1 MVQGPP
7 YVLVVPAI
15 RQRRR
20 RPAPLS
26 LALKKLGERLREARI
41 SSGLSQA
48 QLGAPYFTRAHVSAI
63 ELGKIRPAM
72 RSLEHMAR
80 KLEKPASYF
89 LDDADVERARGERE
103 LEIGAIAGLLTFAS
117 APEALRRAE
126 KFLDAGALSVRETCR
141 VRLHAGSALNLIHRG
156 DDAVKTLTI
165 AQRLAGELGD
175 EPLLRSADYQL
186 AVATRIAGN
195 PRAAREMLETLLR
208 RVESAK
214 PPDQLLRLR
223 MLITLGGCAQDMG
236 EPQAATT
243 YYQQALEW
251 SSEIGDLARIA
262 FIHQGLGNA
271 YRALGDHDAAAGYYQ
286 KALASA
292 ELGKDL
298 VGVLIMRNALAVI
311 AADAGRTEAAYE
323 HVARAIEIARVSG
336 PAAYL
341 AQCYVTRAEVAL
353 KATDTAL
360 ARSSA
365 EAAIAVVGERGADAD
380 RAVAGATLVLAEIDL
395 RDGEPAKAERRM
407 REAAATYKNL
417 DAKAELGDVLMRL
430 SRSAK
435 KRGDLRGAER
445 YASQAYVVTKPGSA
459 NIEA

>member
-1 MVQGPP
+1 M
-7 YVLVVPAI
+7 
-15 RQRRR
+15 
-20 RPAPLS
+20 
-26 LALKKLGERLREARI
+26 
-41 SSGLSQA
+41 SQA
-48 QLGAPYFTRAHVSAI
+48 ELGGPYFTRAHVSAI

-72 RSLEHMAR
+72 RSLEHMAK
-80 KLEKPASYF
+80 KLDKPASYF
-89 LDDADVERARGERE
+89 LEDADVERARAERE
-103 LEIGAIAGLLTFAS
+103 LEIGAIAGLLTHAA

-126 KFLDAGALSVRETCR
+126 KMLDAGDLSVREACR
-141 VRLHAGSALNLIHRG
+141 LRLYAGSALNLVHRG
-156 DDAVKTLTI
+156 REAVKTLAV
-165 AQRLAGELGD
+165 AQRLAGELHD
-175 EPLLRSADYQL
+175 EPLARAADYQL

-195 PRAAREMLETLLR
+195 PRGAREMLEALVR
-208 RVESAK
+208 RIDNAK

-223 MLITLGGCAQDMG
+223 VLITLGGCAQDLG

-271 YRALGDHDAAAGYYQ
+271 YRALGDHDAAAGHYQ

-311 AADAGRTEAAYE
+311 AADAGRIEAAYE

-341 AQCYVTRAEVAL
+341 AHCYATRAEVAL
-353 KATDTAL
+353 KAEDISL

-365 EAAIAVVGERGADAD
+365 EAAIAAVTERGADAD
-380 RAVAGATLVLAEIDL
+380 RAVAGAMLVLAELDL
-395 RDGEPAKAERRM
+395 RDGDTANAERRM
-407 REAAATYKNL
+407 RDVAATYKNL
-417 DAKAELGDVLMRL
+417 DARAELGDVFMRL
-430 SRSAK
+430 SRAAK
-435 KRGDLRGAER
+435 KRGDLRAAER
-445 YASQAYVVTKPGSA
+445 YSTQAYAVTKPKSA
-459 NIEA
+459 NVDM

>member
-1 MVQGPP
+1 M
-7 YVLVVPAI
+7 
-15 RQRRR
+15 
-20 RPAPLS
+20 
-26 LALKKLGERLREARI
+26 
-41 SSGLSQA
+41 SQA

-72 RSLEHMAR
+72 RSLEHIAK
-80 KLEKPASYF
+80 KLDKPASYF

-103 LEIGAIAGLLTFAS
+103 LEIGSIAGLLTFAS

-126 KFLDAGALSVRETCR
+126 KLLDAGNLSVRETFR
-141 VRLHAGSALNLIHRG
+141 LRLHAGSALNLLHRG
-156 DDAVKTLTI
+156 RDAIKALTV
-165 AQRLAGELGD
+165 AQRLAVELAD
-175 EPLLRSADYQL
+175 EPLARAADHQL

-208 RVESAK
+208 RIENAK

-223 MLITLGGCAQDMG
+223 VLITLGGCAQDMG

-271 YRALGDHDAAAGYYQ
+271 YRALGDHDAAAGHYQ
-286 KALASA
+286 KALAAA

-311 AADAGRTEAAYE
+311 AADAGRIEAAYE

-341 AQCYVTRAEVAL
+341 AHCYATRAEVAL
-353 KATDTAL
+353 KAKDAVL

-365 EAAIAVVGERGADAD
+365 DAAIAAVQERGADAD
-380 RAVAGATLVLAEIDL
+380 RAVAGATLVLAELDL
-395 RDGEPAKAERRM
+395 REGEPAKAERRM
-407 REAAATYKNL
+407 RDVAATYKAL
-417 DAKAELGDVLMRL
+417 DAKAELGGVLMRL
-430 SRSAK
+430 SRVAK
-435 KRGDLRGAER
+435 KRGDMHAAER
-445 YASQAYVVTKPGSA
+445 YASQAYSVSKPMSA
-459 NIEA
+459 NVEV

>member
-1 MVQGPP
+1 M
-7 YVLVVPAI
+7 
-15 RQRRR
+15 
-20 RPAPLS
+20 
-26 LALKKLGERLREARI
+26 
-41 SSGLSQA
+41 SQA

-72 RSLEHMAR
+72 RSLEHMAK
-80 KLEKPASYF
+80 KLDKPASYF

-103 LEIGAIAGLLTFAS
+103 LEIGAIGGLLSFTT

-126 KFLDAGALSVRETCR
+126 KMLDAGELSVRETCR
-141 VRLHAGSALNLIHRG
+141 LRLYAGSALNLVQRG
-156 DDAVKTLTI
+156 RDAIKSLTV
-165 AQRLAGELGD
+165 ARRLAGEIGD
-175 EPLLRSADYQL
+175 EPLGRAADYQL

-195 PRAAREMLETLLR
+195 PRAAREMLEALLR
-208 RVESAK
+208 RIDQAK

-223 MLITLGGCAQDMG
+223 VLITLGASAQDMG

-271 YRALGDHDAAAGYYQ
+271 YRALGDHDAAAGHYQ
-286 KALASA
+286 KALAAA
-292 ELGKDL
+292 EIGKDL

-311 AADAGRTEAAYE
+311 AADAGRIEAAYE

-341 AQCYVTRAEVAL
+341 AHSYATRAEVAL
-353 KATDTAL
+353 KAKDAAL

-365 EAAIAVVGERGADAD
+365 EAAIAAVVDKGADAD
-380 RAVAGATLVLAEIDL
+380 RAVAGATLVLAELDL
-395 RDGEPAKAERRM
+395 REGDTAKAERRM
-407 REAAATYKNL
+407 REVAATYKTL
-417 DAKAELGDVLMRL
+417 EAKAELGDVLMRL
-430 SRSAK
+430 SRAAK
-435 KRGDLRGAER
+435 KRGDLRAAER
-445 YASQAYVVTKPGSA
+445 YASQAYAVSTPKSA
-459 NIEA
+459 NVEV

>member
-1 MVQGPP
+1 M
-7 YVLVVPAI
+7 PAV
-15 RQRRR
+15 RTRRR

-26 LALKKLGERLREARI
+26 SALKKLGERLREARTAA
-41 SSGLSQA
+41 GMSQA

-103 LEIGAIAGLLTFAS
+103 LEIESIAGLLTFAS

-126 KFLDAGALSVRETCR
+126 RLLDAGNLSVRETCR
-141 VRLHAGSALNLIHRG
+141 LRTYAGSALNLLHRG
-156 DDAVKTLTI
+156 REAVKTLTV

-175 EPLLRSADYQL
+175 EPLARAADYQL

-195 PRAAREMLETLLR
+195 PRGAREMLETLLR
-208 RVESAK
+208 RIENSK

-223 MLITLGGCAQDMG
+223 VLITLGGCAQDMG

-262 FIHQGLGNA
+262 FIHQGFGNA
-271 YRALGDHDAAAGYYQ
+271 YRALGDHDAAAGHYQ

-311 AADAGRTEAAYE
+311 AADAGRIEAAYE

-341 AQCYVTRAEVAL
+341 AHCYATRAEVAL
-353 KATDTAL
+353 KAKDSTL

-365 EAAIAVVGERGADAD
+365 EAAIGAVQERGADAD
-380 RAVAGATLVLAEIDL
+380 RAVASATLVLAELDL
-395 RDGEPAKAERRM
+395 REGDPSRAERRM
-407 REAAATYKNL
+407 REVAAIYKAL

-430 SRSAK
+430 SRAAK
-435 KRGDLRGAER
+435 KHGDLRAAER
-445 YASQAYVVTKPGSA
+445 YASQAYAVSKPGSA
-459 NIEA
+459 NVEM

>member
-1 MVQGPP
+1 MPVT
-7 YVLVVPAI
+7 
-15 RQRRR
+15 RTRRR

-26 LALKKLGERLREARI
+26 PSLKKLGERLREARI
-41 SSGLSQA
+41 AAGLSQA

-72 RSLEHMAR
+72 RSLENMAR
-80 KLEKPASYF
+80 MLDKPASSC
-89 LDDADVERARGERE
+89 LDDADLERARGDRE
-103 LEIGAIAGLLTFAS
+103 LEIGSIAGLLTFAS

-126 KFLDAGALSVRETCR
+126 KLLDAGGLPVRETCR
-141 VRLHAGSALNLIHRG
+141 LRLYAGSALNLLHRG
-156 DDAVKTLTI
+156 GDAIKNLTV
-165 AQRLAGELGD
+165 AQRLARELGD
-175 EPLLRSADYQL
+175 EPLARGADYQV

-195 PRAAREMLETLLR
+195 PRGAREMLETLLR
-208 RVESAK
+208 RVETAK

-223 MLITLGGCAQDMG
+223 VLITLGGCAQDLG

-243 YYQQALEW
+243 YYQQALEG

-262 FIHQGLGNA
+262 FIHQGPGNA
-271 YRALGDHDAAAGYYQ
+271 YRALGDQDAPAGHYHA
-286 KALASA
+286 ALASA

-298 VGVLIMRNALAVI
+298 VGVLLMRNALAVI
-311 AADAGRTEAAYE
+311 AADAGRIEAAYE

-341 AQCYVTRAEVAL
+341 AHCYATRAEVAL
-353 KATDTAL
+353 KAKDAPL

-365 EAAIAVVGERGADAD
+365 EAAIAAGAERGADAD
-380 RAVAGATLVLAEIDL
+380 RAVAGATLVLAELDL
-395 RDGEPAKAERRM
+395 RDGDAAKAERRM
-407 REAAATYKNL
+407 REVAAIYKGL

-435 KRGDLRGAER
+435 KHGDLRAAER
-445 YASQAYVVTKPGSA
+445 YASQAYAVSKPKSA
-459 NIEA
+459 NVEV

>member
-1 MVQGPP
+1 
-7 YVLVVPAI
+7 
-15 RQRRR
+15 
-20 RPAPLS
+20 
-26 LALKKLGERLREARI
+26 LREGRI
-41 SSGLSQA
+41 AAGISQA

-72 RSLEHMAR
+72 RSLEHMAK
-80 KLEKPASYF
+80 KLDKPASYF
-89 LDDADVERARGERE
+89 LDDADAERARGERE
-103 LEIGAIAGLLTFAS
+103 LDISSIAGLLTFAS
-117 APEALRRAE
+117 AAEAVRRSE
-126 KFLDAGALSVRETCR
+126 KLLDAGDLSVRDTCR
-141 VRLHAGSALNLIHRG
+141 LRLHAGSALNLLHRG
-156 DDAVKTLTI
+156 RDAIKPLTI

-175 EPLLRSADYQL
+175 EPLGRSADYQL

-195 PRAAREMLETLLR
+195 PRGGREMLEALLR
-208 RVESAK
+208 RIETAK

-223 MLITLGGCAQDMG
+223 VLITLGGCAQDMG

-271 YRALGDHDAAAGYYQ
+271 YRALGDHDAAAGHYQ

-298 VGVLIMRNALAVI
+298 VGVLVMRNALAVI
-311 AADAGRTEAAYE
+311 AADAGRIEAAYE

-341 AQCYVTRAEVAL
+341 AQCYATRAEVAL
-353 KATDTAL
+353 KAKDAAV

-365 EAAIAVVGERGADAD
+365 EAAIAAVAERGADAD
-380 RAVAGATLVLAEIDL
+380 RAVAGAMLVLAELDL
-395 RDGEPAKAERRM
+395 RDGDAAKAERRM
-407 REAAATYKNL
+407 RDVSAIYKTL
-417 DAKAELGDVLMRL
+417 DAKAELGEVLMRL
-430 SRSAK
+430 SRGAK
-435 KRGDLRGAER
+435 KRGDLRAAER
-445 YASQAYVVTKPGSA
+445 YAAQAYSVSKPRSA

>member
-1 MVQGPP
+1 M
-7 YVLVVPAI
+7 PAI
-15 RQRRR
+15 RARRR

-26 LALKKLGERLREARI
+26 PALKKLGERLREARVAA
-41 SSGLSQA
+41 GMSQA

-80 KLEKPASYF
+80 KLDKPASYF
-89 LDDADVERARGERE
+89 LDDADVEHLRGERE
-103 LEIGAIAGLLTFAS
+103 LEMASIAGLLTFTS
-117 APEALRRAE
+117 AAEALRRAE
-126 KFLDAGALSVRETCR
+126 KLLDAGNLSVRETCR
-141 VRLHAGSALNLIHRG
+141 LRLHAGAALNLLHRG
-156 DDAVKTLTI
+156 GEAIKSLTI
-165 AQRLAGELGD
+165 SQRLTRELGD
-175 EPLLRSADYQL
+175 LALARAADYHL

-195 PRAAREMLETLLR
+195 PRGARQMLEGLLR
-208 RVESAK
+208 RIESAK

-223 MLITLGGCAQDMG
+223 VLITLGGSAQDLG
-236 EPQAATT
+236 EPQAAAT

-271 YRALGDHDAAAGYYQ
+271 YRALGDHDAAAGHYQ

-298 VGVLIMRNALAVI
+298 VGVLVMRNALAVI
-311 AADAGRTEAAYE
+311 AADAGRIEAAHE
-323 HVARAIEIARVSG
+323 HVARAIEIAHVSG

-341 AQCYVTRAEVAL
+341 AQCYATRAEVAL
-353 KATDTAL
+353 KAKDATL

-365 EAAIAVVGERGADAD
+365 EAAIAAVGERGADAD
-380 RAVAGATLVLAEIDL
+380 RAVATATLVLAELDL
-395 RDGEPAKAERRM
+395 RNGEPATAERRM
-407 REAAATYKNL
+407 REVAATYRAL
-417 DAKAELGDVLMRL
+417 DARAELGEVLMRL

-435 KRGDLRGAER
+435 KRGDLRSAER
-445 YASQAYVVTKPGSA
+445 YSSQAYAASKPLSA
-459 NIEA
+459 NVEA

>member
-1 MVQGPP
+1 M
-7 YVLVVPAI
+7 
-15 RQRRR
+15 
-20 RPAPLS
+20 
-26 LALKKLGERLREARI
+26 
-41 SSGLSQA
+41 SQA
-48 QLGAPYFTRAHVSAI
+48 ELGGPYFTRAHVSAI

-80 KLEKPASYF
+80 KLDKPASYF
-89 LDDADVERARGERE
+89 LEDADVERARAERE
-103 LEIGAIAGLLTFAS
+103 LEIGAIGGLLTHTA

-126 KFLDAGALSVRETCR
+126 KMLDAGDLSVREAGRLR
-141 VRLHAGSALNLIHRG
+141 VYAGTALNLVHRG
-156 DDAVKTLTI
+156 REAIKTLAV
-165 AQRLAGELGD
+165 AQRLAGELRD
-175 EPLLRSADYQL
+175 EPLARAADYQL

-195 PRAAREMLETLLR
+195 PRAAREMLEALVR
-208 RVESAK
+208 RIDDAK

-223 MLITLGGCAQDMG
+223 VLITLGGCAQDLG

-271 YRALGDHDAAAGYYQ
+271 YRALGDHDAAAGHYQ

-311 AADAGRTEAAYE
+311 AADAGRIEAAYE
-323 HVARAIEIARVSG
+323 HVSRAIEIARVVG

-341 AQCYVTRAEVAL
+341 AHCYATNAEVAL
-353 KATDTAL
+353 KAKHVSL

-365 EAAIAVVGERGADAD
+365 EAAIAAVMERGAEAD
-380 RAVAGATLVLAEIDL
+380 RAVAAATLVLAELDL
-395 RDGEPAKAERRM
+395 READTANAERRM
-407 REAAATYKNL
+407 RDVAAIYKAL

-430 SRSAK
+430 SRAAK
-435 KRGDLRGAER
+435 KRGDLRAAEG
-445 YASQAYVVTKPGSA
+445 YASQAYALTKPKSA
-459 NIEA
+459 NIDI

>member
-1 MVQGPP
+1 M
-7 YVLVVPAI
+7 
-15 RQRRR
+15 
-20 RPAPLS
+20 
-26 LALKKLGERLREARI
+26 
-41 SSGLSQA
+41 SQA

-72 RSLEHMAR
+72 RSLEHMAK
-80 KLEKPASYF
+80 KLERPASYF
-89 LDDADVERARGERE
+89 LDDAVVERARQERD
-103 LEIGAIAGLLTFAS
+103 LEISSIAGLLTLTS

-126 KFLDAGALSVRETCR
+126 KLLDAGDLSVRESCR
-141 VRLHAGSALNLIHRG
+141 LRLYAGSALNLVHRG
-156 DDAVKTLTI
+156 REAMRALTV
-165 AQRLAGELGD
+165 AQRLAGEIAD
-175 EPLLRSADYQL
+175 EPLIRAADYQL

-195 PRAAREMLETLLR
+195 PRGAREMLEALVR
-208 RVESAK
+208 RIERAK
-214 PPDQLLRLR
+214 PADQLLRLR
-223 MLITLGGCAQDMG
+223 VLITLGGCAQDLG

-243 YYQQALEW
+243 YYEQALEW

-271 YRALGDHDAAAGYYQ
+271 DRALGDYDAAAGHYQ

-311 AADAGRTEAAYE
+311 AADAGRIEAAYE
-323 HVARAIEIARVSG
+323 HVARALEIAHVSG

-341 AQCYVTRAEVAL
+341 AQCYATRAEVAL
-353 KATDTAL
+353 RAKDSSL

-365 EAAIAVVGERGADAD
+365 EAAIGAVVERGADAD
-380 RAVAGATLVLAEIDL
+380 RAVAGATLVLAELDL
-395 RDGEPAKAERRM
+395 RDGDAGKAERRM
-407 REAAATYKNL
+407 RDAAAIYKTL

-435 KRGDLRGAER
+435 SRGDLRAAER
-445 YASQAYVVTKPGSA
+445 YSTQAYAASKPLSA
-459 NIEA
+459 NVDM

>member
-1 MVQGPP
+1 M
-7 YVLVVPAI
+7 
-15 RQRRR
+15 
-20 RPAPLS
+20 
-26 LALKKLGERLREARI
+26 
-41 SSGLSQA
+41 SQA

-72 RSLEHMAR
+72 RSLEHMAK
-80 KLEKPASYF
+80 KLDKPASYF

-103 LEIGAIAGLLTFAS
+103 LEISSIAALLTHTS
-117 APEALRRAE
+117 APEAVRRAE
-126 KFLDAGALSVRETCR
+126 KLLDAGDLSVRESCR
-141 VRLHAGSALNLIHRG
+141 VRLYAGSALNLVHRG
-156 DDAVKTLTI
+156 RDAIKTLAV
-165 AQRLAGELGD
+165 AQRLADELSD
-175 EPLLRSADYQL
+175 EALKRAADYQL

-195 PRAAREMLETLLR
+195 PRGAREMLETLLR
-208 RVESAK
+208 RIENAR

-223 MLITLGGCAQDMG
+223 ALITLGGCAQDLG

-251 SSEIGDLARIA
+251 SSDIGDLARIA

-271 YRALGDHDAAAGYYQ
+271 HRALGDHDAAAGYYQ
-286 KALASA
+286 KALAAA

-311 AADAGRTEAAYE
+311 AADAGRIEAAYE

-341 AQCYVTRAEVAL
+341 AHCYATRAEVAL
-353 KATDTAL
+353 KAKDTTL

-365 EAAIAVVGERGADAD
+365 EAAIAAVVERGADAD
-380 RAVAGATLVLAEIDL
+380 RAVAGATLVLAELDL
-395 RDGEPAKAERRM
+395 GDGDTARAERRM
-407 REAAATYKNL
+407 REVVATYKAL

-430 SRSAK
+430 SRAAK
-435 KRGDLRGAER
+435 KRGDLNSAER
-445 YASQAYVVTKPGSA
+445 YASQAYAATKPNSA
-459 NIEA
+459 NVEV

>member
-1 MVQGPP
+1 
-7 YVLVVPAI
+7 VPAI
-15 RQRRR
+15 RTRRR

-26 LALKKLGERLREARI
+26 PALKKLGERLREVRTAL
-41 SSGLSQA
+41 GMSQA

-80 KLEKPASYF
+80 KLNKPASYF
-89 LDDADVERARGERE
+89 LDDADVERARDERE
-103 LEIGAIAGLLTFAS
+103 LEIASIAGLLTFTS

-126 KFLDAGALSVRETCR
+126 KLLDAGELSVRESG
-141 VRLHAGSALNLIHRG
+141 RLRLYAGSALNLVHRG
-156 DDAVKTLTI
+156 REAIKALTV
-165 AQRLAGELGD
+165 AQRLAGEIGD
-175 EPLLRSADYQL
+175 EPLARAAGYQL

-195 PRAAREMLETLLR
+195 PRGAREMLEALLR
-208 RVESAK
+208 RIDHAK

-223 MLITLGGCAQDMG
+223 VLITLGGCAQDLG

-271 YRALGDHDAAAGYYQ
+271 YRALGDHDAAAGHYQ

-298 VGVLIMRNALAVI
+298 VGVLVMRNALAVI
-311 AADAGRTEAAYE
+311 AADAGRIEAAYE

-341 AQCYVTRAEVAL
+341 AHCYATRAEVAL
-353 KATDTAL
+353 KAKDIAL
-360 ARSSA
+360 ARTSA
-365 EAAIAVVGERGADAD
+365 EAALGAVVERGADAD
-380 RAVAGATLVLAEIDL
+380 RAVAGATLVLAELDL
-395 RDGEPAKAERRM
+395 RDGDTPKAERRM
-407 REAAATYKNL
+407 RDVAGIYKL
-417 DAKAELGDVLMRL
+417 IDAKAELGDVLMRL
-430 SRSAK
+430 SSVAK
-435 KRGDLRGAER
+435 KRGDLRAAER
-445 YASQAYVVTKPGSA
+445 YSSQAYAASKPLSA
-459 NIEA
+459 NVDM